1 MINRDRFFADASV
14 LALFRGDFS
23 PGQASGINAI
33 FDEWEKRALED
44 KRHLGYMLATPF
56 HETGRKMQPIDEYG
70 GNAYFTRLY
79 DVSGDYPERARANGN
94 VNVGDGVRYHG
105 RGLPQLT
112 WRNNY
117 RTMGKRLGIPLE
129 ENPELALVPDIAVQ
143 IMFEGMLFGLYTGR
157 ALHHY
162 FNDTG
167 DDAYNARRV
176 VNGLDKADLIAG
188 YHRTF
193 LAALS

>member
-1 MINRDRFFADASV
+1 MIDRDRFFADGDV

-23 PGQASGINAI
+23 TGQAAGCNAI
-33 FDEWEKRALED
+33 FDEWEKRALTD
-44 KRHLGYMLATPF
+44 KRHLAYMLATPF

-70 GNAYFTRLY
+70 GNDYFTRLY

-117 RTMGKRLGIPLE
+117 RRMGQRLGVPLE
-129 ENPELALVPDIAVQ
+129 ENPELALVPAIAVQ

-162 FNDTG
+162 FNATV
-167 DDAYNARRV
+167 DDAYNARRI
-176 VNGLDKADLIAG
+176 VNGLDKAELIAG
-188 YHRTF
+188 YHRAF
-193 LAALS
+193 LAAL